1 MTLEQ
6 FAGKYQDKNTKIKEL
21 TKCFNELGIKQ
32 RKDFLNSL
40 PEEARKKFID
50 KIRNQ
55 AVKDFWYHEREAI
68 MNGECT
74 RDWTPEQIEEI
85 MKISDST
92 GSMSTNANK
101 APVFDEDGIILV
113 DKKGNSAYYGHHM
126 VDVSTHPEFAGEWRN
141 IQALDYFEH
150 YYGAHKEHDTKTPT
164 VGYYDVESKETK
176 EIDVGAKDFSFEK
189 HVKYPPKRTCVFQS
203 NENMAKI

>member
-1 MTLEQ
+1 MTLLE
-6 FAGKYQDKNTKIKEL
+6 FITKYEDKNTKVKEL
-21 TKCFNELGIKQ
+21 TASFNELDVDE
-32 RKDFLNSL
+32 RKLFLERL
-40 PEEARKKFID
+40 EESKKEKFIKD
-50 KIRNQ
+50 IRKQ
-55 AVKDFWYHEREAI
+55 AVNDFWYHEREAI
-68 MNGECT
+68 MKGECT

-92 GSMSTNANK
+92 GNMSTNANK

-126 VDVSTHPEFAGEWRN
+126 VDVSIHPEFAGEWRN

-176 EIDVGAKDFSFEK
+176 EIDVDAKDFLL
-189 HVKYPPKRTCVFQS
+189 RT
-203 NENMAKI
+203 